1 MKYRIIDNF
10 LPEEVYKTVNEV
22 MLGQEMDWN
31 FNRGVNRP
39 NDGFHQFTHVFYS
52 NHQPVSRFYSL
63 IEPIVEQIDPAAIV
77 RIKANMHIQQPEKI
91 QHGFHHDVDNCI
103 TAIYYVN
110 TNNGKT
116 VFENGMEV
124 DSVGNRLF
132 VFDSN
137 EEHTGTTSTDT
148 LQRCVINFNYFV
160 QYGL

>member
-10 LPEEVYKTVNEV
+10 LPEEVYNTVNDV
-22 MLGQEMDWN
+22 MLGNEIDWN
-31 FNRGVNRP
+31 FCRGVNTP
-39 NDGFHQFTHVFYS
+39 NDGFYQFTHVFYS
-52 NHQPVSRFYSL
+52 NHQPVSRFYPL
-63 IEPIVEQIDPAAIV
+63 IEPIVDQIDPAAIV
-77 RIKANMHIQQPEKI
+77 RIKANMHVQQPELI
-91 QHGFHHDVDNCI
+91 QHDFHHDVDNCI

-116 VFENGMEV
+116 VFENGLEV
-124 DSVGNRLF
+124 DSVGNRLL

>member
-10 LPEEVYKTVNEV
+10 LPEEVYNTVNEV
-22 MLGQEMDWN
+22 MLGKEIDWN
-31 FNRGVNRP
+31 FCRGINMP
-39 NDGFHQFTHVFYS
+39 DDGFYQFTHVFYS
-52 NHQPVSRFYSL
+52 NHQPVSRFFPL
-63 IEPIVEQIDPAAIV
+63 IQPIVDQIDPAAIV
-77 RIKANMHIQQPEKI
+77 RIKANMHIQQPELI
-91 QHGFHHDVDNCI
+91 QHNFHHDVDNCI

-116 VFENGMEV
+116 VFENGLEV
-124 DSVGNRLF
+124 DSVGNRLL

-148 LQRCVINFNYFV
+148 QQRCVINFNYFV

>member
-1 MKYRIIDNF
+1 
-10 LPEEVYKTVNEV
+10 
-22 MLGQEMDWN
+22 
-31 FNRGVNRP
+31 
-39 NDGFHQFTHVFYS
+39 
-52 NHQPVSRFYSL
+52 
-63 IEPIVEQIDPAAIV
+63 
-77 RIKANMHIQQPEKI
+77 MHIQQPEKI

-148 LQRCVINFNYFV
+148 YKGVLLISTILSNMVFNGIIYE
-160 QYGL
+160 

>member
-10 LPEEVYKTVNEV
+10 LPEEVYNTVNEV
-22 MLGQEMDWN
+22 MLGNEIDWN
-31 FNRGVNRP
+31 FCRGVNRP
-39 NDGFHQFTHVFYS
+39 NDGFYQFTHVFYS
-52 NHQPVSRFYSL
+52 NHQPVSRFYPL
-63 IEPIVEQIDPAAIV
+63 IEPIVDQIDPAAIV
-77 RIKANMHIQQPEKI
+77 RIKANMHVQQPELI
-91 QHGFHHDVDNCI
+91 QHDFHHDVDNCI

-116 VFENGMEV
+116 VFENGLEV
-124 DSVGNRLF
+124 DSVGNRLL

>member
-1 MKYRIIDNF
+1 MNYEIIDNF

-39 NDGFHQFTHVFYS
+39 NDGFYQFTHVFYS
-52 NHQPVSRFYSL
+52 NHQPVSRFYPL
-63 IEPIVEQIDPAAIV
+63 IQPIIDQINPVAIV

-91 QHGFHHDVDNCI
+91 QHGFHYDVDNCI

-160 QYGL
+160 